1 MVDMAGRNLDVRTQM
16 THMARANIHHNPKG
30 NTLMTPLVLSI
41 QDANILIDHTLLIIF
56 SQTALL
62 PVVLLEDLVDQDEW
76 LLRCRTTILDLIS
89 ALVVNNHTHGLRLRP
104 SRCPTPRHKSHD
116 RVRHYSKVDIM
127 EVVQHR
133 PPTQA
138 AVHHPKNPH
147 IQAISHT
154 KPRVREVERQQH

>member
-1 MVDMAGRNLDVRTQM
+1 MAGRNLNVRTQ
-16 THMARANIHHNPKG
+16 TTLMAHANIHHNPKG
-30 NTLMTPLVLSI
+30 NTLTTPLVLSI
-41 QDANILIDHTLLIIF
+41 QDVNILIGHTLRII
-56 SQTALL
+56 SNQTALL

-76 LLRCRTTILDLIS
+76 LLHRRTTILDLIS
-89 ALVVNNHTHGLRLRP
+89 APVVNNHTHGLRLHP
-104 SRCPTPRHKSHD
+104 SRCPTPRHKAHD

-138 AVHHPKNPH
+138 AVRHLKNPH

-154 KPRVREVERQQH
+154 KPRVKEVEHQQH